1 MVDKQ
6 SVKLK
11 RYKFITKIFAFVV
24 LLSVCLFGVYFYASY
39 RDSSEKSLDGNK
51 IAKVRFPVETLDLRN
66 TFWEYNEFSGTVI
79 NNGDKDIYNITIKL
93 SVSKNRN
100 QWIPEEQFLTIPYK
114 INSGEKLEF
123 IETVNSSGGNPWW
136 SSYLTNAE
144 YYNGE
149 IIPTASPVI
158 KKSATSQQIL
168 DTTEWGIAKQ
178 IDEVTWIMK
187 VGQDDR
193 IGTPQ
198 EIFDA
203 LNIYRE
209 KNGKSRLTWDNNLAD
224 FASTRAAQLNAIKY
238 TDKHAGFLEYTK
250 DVENLRKLGFW
261 GAGENCNYGQRL
273 LGVHLIEWIYAGDEP
288 HDKNQL
294 DPTWTHVG
302 VGVSGLGVSIIF
314 GKWKI

>member
-1 MVDKQ
+1 MGI
-6 SVKLK
+6 
-11 RYKFITKIFAFVV
+11 FILLIF
-24 LLSVCLFGVYFYASY
+24 LLAYISGSYFYIKN
-39 RDSSEKSLDGNK
+39 RDSFKKRFSGNEHAK
-51 IAKVRFPVETLDLRN
+51 IQFPVETLDLRN
-66 TFWEYNEFSGTVI
+66 TSWEYNEFSGTII
-79 NNGDKDIYNITIKL
+79 NNGNKDVYNVAIKL
-93 SVSKNRN
+93 SVSKSRN
-100 QWIPEEQFLTIPYK
+100 QWIPEEQFLTIPYE

-136 SSYLTNAE
+136 SSYIINAE

-149 IIPTASPVI
+149 IIPTAPSVARR
-158 KKSATSQQIL
+158 KATSQQIP
-168 DTTEWGIAKQ
+168 DTAEWGVAKQ
-178 IDEVTWIMK
+178 VDEVTWTMK

-203 LNIYRE
+203 LNLYRE
-209 KNGKSRLTWDNNLAD
+209 REGKSRLTWDNNLAD
-224 FASTRAAQLNAIKY
+224 FAGTRAAQLNAIKY

-250 DVENLRKLGFW
+250 DVENLRRLGFW
-261 GAGENCNYGQRL
+261 GVGENCNYGQRL